1 MVMED
6 TLLSNCSRLSRPLFN
21 AGPFCALLVFGGAL
35 GCSDDGQ
42 AIPLGGGGSPGLAG
56 GGGMGLAGT
65 SGSTS
70 GTTGNGG
77 ATGIGGSSAGSS
89 NAGSAGSGAAG
100 ASGAAGGGGGSS
112 GSAGGGG
119 SGGGG
124 SGGIGGAGGCSAKV
138 CQDFEKDLDA
148 TWALKPS
155 GAFTAKIDTDQFH
168 SGSRSL
174 HIVAPNKT
182 NSAWLTIQ
190 SDKFPAA
197 DFWGRAWYRI
207 TGPKG
212 GHQEYIIAPASGN
225 ELRIL
230 NRKTDSENMGVN
242 TQTPD
247 KWYLTNTP
255 VPQATWFC
263 YEFHVTATAT
273 TVYPNGKE
281 ATEVKPPGVTGVKSL
296 SFGWQR
302 WQTGGGDGEMWIDDI
317 AIGDKQ
323 IGCE

>member
-1 MVMED
+1 MPKYPRL
-6 TLLSNCSRLSRPLFN
+6 TLIALGG
-21 AGPFCALLVFGGAL
+21 APFCAFLILTSAI
-35 GCSDDGQ
+35 GCAGDD
-42 AIPLGGGGSPGLAG
+42 PGLPIGDGSTAG
-56 GGGMGLAGT
+56 STSTGGTGSAGT
-65 SGSTS
+65 LATAGTTTSTS
-70 GTTGNGG
+70 GTTGSGG
-77 ATGIGGSSAGSS
+77 AAGSS
-89 NAGSAGSGAAG
+89 GGSGG
-100 ASGAAGGGGGSS
+100 MVGSS
-112 GSAGGGG
+112 GSSNGGAASATAGTTGGG

-124 SGGIGGAGGCSAKV
+124 GSGSGGTGTSVGCSAKV

-148 TWALKPS
+148 TWALKVS
-155 GAFTAKIDTDQFH
+155 GEFTAKIDTAQFH
-168 SGSRSL
+168 GGSHSL
-174 HIVAPNKT
+174 HVVAPNKT

-255 VPQATWFC
+255 VPQSTWFC

>member
-1 MVMED
+1 MPKY
-6 TLLSNCSRLSRPLFN
+6 SRLTHI
-21 AGPFCALLVFGGAL
+21 AL
-35 GCSDDGQ
+35 GSAPLCAFFILTSAIGCAGDD
-42 AIPLGGGGSPGLAG
+42 PGLPIDEGNTA
-56 GGGMGLAGT
+56 
-65 SGSTS
+65 GSTS
-70 GTTGNGG
+70 TGGTGSAGAPGTAGTTTGTAGTTGNGG
-77 ATGIGGSSAGSS
+77 SSGVAG
-89 NAGSAGSGAAG
+89 GSAGSGG
-100 ASGAAGGGGGSS
+100 IVGSS
-112 GSAGGGG
+112 GSANAGAGGSATGGTTGNGGG
-119 SGGGG
+119 SGGT
-124 SGGIGGAGGCSAKV
+124 GASVGCSAKV

-148 TWALKPS
+148 TWALKVS
-155 GAFTAKIDTDQFH
+155 GEFTAKIDTAQFH
-168 SGSRSL
+168 GGSRSL
-174 HIVAPNKT
+174 HVVAPNKT
-182 NSAWLTIQ
+182 NSAWLTIL

-255 VPQATWFC
+255 VPQSMWFC

-281 ATEVKPPGVTGVKSL
+281 ATEAKPPGVTGVKSL

>member
-1 MVMED
+1 M
-6 TLLSNCSRLSRPLFN
+6 SKYSRLSHRLLN
-21 AGPFCALLVFGGAL
+21 AAPFFALVAFGGTL

-42 AIPLGGGGSPGLAG
+42 AIPIGSGGNPDSAGSSGTVVGGTNSSMGGTTETGGATALGGGGASSSTAGSAAGGMVG
-56 GGGMGLAGT
+56 GGGGT
-65 SGSTS
+65 GE
-70 GTTGNGG
+70 
-77 ATGIGGSSAGSS
+77 AGGSS
-89 NAGSAGSGAAG
+89 
-100 ASGAAGGGGGSS
+100 GGGSS
-112 GSAGGGG
+112 GSGGTGTNGGG
-119 SGGGG
+119 SGGTGT
-124 SGGIGGAGGCSAKV
+124 AVGCSAKV

-190 SDKFPAA
+190 ADKFPAA

-212 GHQEYIIAPASGN
+212 GHQEYIIAPANGN

-242 TQTPD
+242 TATPD
-247 KWYLTNTP
+247 KWYMTNTP

-281 ATEVKPPGVTGVKSL
+281 ATEAKPPGVTGVKSL

-302 WQTGGGDGEMWIDDI
+302 WQTGSGDGEMWIDDI
-317 AIGDKQ
+317 AIDDKQ

>member
-1 MVMED
+1 M
-6 TLLSNCSRLSRPLFN
+6 
-21 AGPFCALLVFGGAL
+21 LVFGGTL

-42 AIPLGGGGSPGLAG
+42 QGVPFGAGGGSPGSAG
-56 GGGMGLAGT
+56 GGGMGVAGT
-65 SGSTS
+65 TSSTS
-70 GTTGNGG
+70 GTAGNGG
-77 ATGIGGSSAGSS
+77 ATGLGGSSAGSS
-89 NAGSAGSGAAG
+89 STAGSSTAGTS
-100 ASGAAGGGGGSS
+100 SGGGATGGATGGDGGS
-112 GSAGGGG
+112 A

-124 SGGIGGAGGCSAKV
+124 SGGTGAAVGCSAKV

-148 TWALKPS
+148 TWALRPS

-242 TQTPD
+242 TQSPD